1 MWNWNCVRPLE
12 METVEKTLHWRGMA
26 TFDEP
31 PVRRTIP
38 PGMVQALYGAALGS
52 LLGMMVG
59 YRMFLY

>member
-1 MWNWNCVRPLE
+1 MWNWEHHNKLE
-12 METVEKTLHWRGMA
+12 METLEKTLHWRNMA
-26 TFDEP
+26 SLDEP

-38 PGMVQALYGAALGS
+38 PGMVQVLYGATLGS